1 MLTKSS
7 LLTVLGIAAFTV
19 AAGLGVALPKTTFAD
34 GDAQYTEQGT
44 RVNQVL
50 LNGQIVRDQKS
61 KTGWSLV
68 VTAENKAD
76 EVTGCEIAVD
86 LTRTSSSPMG
96 RSRPM
101 PAVVWE
107 TKDVVSVAAH
117 GKTVKRY
124 EIPATYAAQLTA
136 TAQEQAKQGSAQ
148 GDPVAA
154 RPITTF
160 AVSIRRNA

>member
-1 MLTKSS
+1 MRSIV
-7 LLTVLGIAAFTV
+7 TVLGFAAFTA
-19 AAGLGVALPKTTFAD
+19 AAGLGIALPKTTFAD

-44 RVNQVL
+44 RVQNVL
-50 LNGQIVRDQKS
+50 LDGQVVRDKKS
-61 KTGWSLV
+61 STGWSLV
-68 VTAENKAD
+68 VTAENKSGEA
-76 EVTGCEIAVD
+76 TGCEIAVD

-101 PAVVWE
+101 PSVVWE

-124 EIPATYAAQLTA
+124 EIPAAYAAQLTA
-136 TAQEQAKQGSAQ
+136 SAQPQ
-148 GDPVAA
+148 GDPAAA

-160 AVSIRRNA
+160 AVSIKQSA